1 MVIGLFENCL
11 VSSCFLLNLVHRR
24 YKVMFDVDLVGRF
37 FSSHEIDEKIGRL
50 ALTKRPFLH
59 SRK

>member
-1 MVIGLFENCL
+1 MVIGLFENCF
-11 VSSCFLLNLVHRR
+11 VSYCFLLNLVHRR
-24 YKVMFDVDLVGRF
+24 YKVLFDVDLNGHF
-37 FSSHEIDEKIGRL
+37 FSSHEKIGRL